1 MTLHPQIATGT
12 DAADLVHVMLPR
24 RAVRQD
30 RDGVPVIYWGT
41 EVLRFDEPTL
51 APLADRICAG
61 RPFQPALACPE
72 AGAEALGAA
81 VAALTALGVLS
92 PRPEPA
98 PLRDFAVP
106 ELPATALHLDWRA
119 PAAVGRALL
128 SCPIAPAVLELVVP
142 VFRIAHPATDA
153 DGRQVGEANVFPR
166 GLRRDV
172 ATEWQVCTYGGTR
185 HRDDKPMN
193 VTALK
198 AMRTHWPEMMA
209 TLAVIRAR
217 YLARAGLHGALTLGQ
232 VERLCIAVLSLPTWL
247 SLGAEPLHPVLSSLF
262 RVTDGLR
269 IVMHQMMFV
278 GVAEPMLP
286 PETVVSA
293 AEMFDY
299 AERSLSFHSDTGV
312 CAGPEHFIR
321 EFLSVLVD
329 GAAPRFG
336 ANGTIGAEVAGALAE
351 LDMAMDYGF
360 TALAAHAACFA
371 VWPEMAQ
378 AWAEIVALSKDWPA
392 GVSPELDRFRDEV
405 AEAGRRLVHASYLG
419 QAEWR
424 EMRRKTYAEMEAA
437 ASALSR
443 RAAPPPAAVTASTP
457 DRAALGRALPGLPDA
472 GALAEI
478 LDRFTERA
486 GAHLSRAS
494 ALQFEISEALGRP
507 RSPGF
512 TLADMTLHA
521 RLVADPHP
529 RLQFLPEVFMRL
541 CGLGMQ
547 IKTFPEG
554 AKVAVGAEIDTRSIK
569 PRGIIRAIT

>member
-1 MTLHPQIATGT
+1 MTFHPQLATET

-24 RAVRQD
+24 RVVRQD
-30 RDGVPVIYWGT
+30 KGGVPVLYWGA
-41 EVLRFDEPTL
+41 EVLRFDEPKL

-61 RPFQPALACPE
+61 QPFSPALSCPE
-72 AGAEALGAA
+72 AGAVALGAA
-81 VAALTALGVLS
+81 VETLAALGVLGAQ
-92 PRPEPA
+92 PA
-98 PLRDFAVP
+98 PVAPRAFVQP
-106 ELPATALHLDWRA
+106 ELPASDLHLDWRD
-119 PAAVGRALL
+119 PAAVGGALL

-172 ATEWQVCTYGGTR
+172 QTEWQTCTYGGTR

-198 AMRTHWPEMMA
+198 AMRAHWPEMMA
-209 TLAVIRAR
+209 TLAAIRQG
-217 YLARAGLHGALTLGQ
+217 YMARAGLDGALTLGQ
-232 VERLCIAVLSLPTWL
+232 IERLCIAVLALPTWR
-247 SLGAEPLHPVLSSLF
+247 SFGPEALHPVLSSLF

-269 IVMHQMMFV
+269 IVVHQMMFV

-286 PETVVSA
+286 PETVISA
-293 AEMFDY
+293 GELFDY

-329 GAAPRFG
+329 GAEPRFG
-336 ANGTIGAEVAGALAE
+336 ANGAIGAEVAEALTE

-378 AWAEIVALSKDWPA
+378 AWAEIVALCEGWPA
-392 GVSPELDRFRDEV
+392 GVSPELDRFRDEA

-419 QAEWR
+419 QVEWR

-443 RAAPPPAAVTASTP
+443 RAAPAPAAVKVSTP
-457 DRAALGRALPGLPDA
+457 DHGALGRALPGLPDA
-472 GALAEI
+472 KGLAAI
-478 LDRFTERA
+478 LDRFAASA
-486 GAHLSRAS
+486 GADLSRAS
-494 ALQFEISEALGRP
+494 AFQFEISEALGRP
-507 RSPGF
+507 RSAGF
-512 TLADMTLHA
+512 ALSDMTLHA

-529 RLQFLPEVFMRL
+529 RLQFLPEVLARL
-541 CGLGMQ
+541 CGLVLD
-547 IKTFPEG
+547 IETFPEG
-554 AKVAVGAEIDTRSIK
+554 ADAAVGAEIDATSIN
-569 PRGIIRAIT
+569 PRGTDPRHT